1 MMRLKEGV
9 QMATQGQQRQGHIH
23 LVASIFSMK
32 WDTQSPVERNEG
44 VWASES
50 QER

>member
-9 QMATQGQQRQGHIH
+9 QMDTQRQGHIH

-32 WDTQSPVERNEG
+32 WDTQSPVERDEG
-44 VWASES
+44 VWASET